1 MTGINPFD
9 PERDAALGAM
19 LRDAL
24 TGADQAGFLAR
35 VRASVALTRQ
45 ERTFDVLARWL
56 RPNVAA
62 AAAAVMMLGAALWWY
77 QAANTRGAGGT
88 ATVAELLVSDSV
100 PAQEILIAGLL
111 ETR

>member
-1 MTGINPFD
+1 MSEINPFD
-9 PERDAALGAM
+9 PERDAALGAL

-24 TGADQAGFLAR
+24 TAGDESGFLAK

-62 AAAAVMMLGAALWWY
+62 AAAIVLLAAGLWWY
-77 QAANTRGAGGT
+77 EAANRSAGA
-88 ATVAELLVSDSV
+88 ATVAELLVSDAEPGREV
-100 PAQEILIAGLL
+100 LLAGLL
-111 ETR
+111 EAR

>member
-1 MTGINPFD
+1 MSEMNPFD
-9 PERDAALGAM
+9 AERDPALGAM

-45 ERTFDVLARWL
+45 ERTLDVLARWL

-62 AAAAVMMLGAALWWY
+62 AAAITMLGAALWWY
-77 QAANTRGAGGT
+77 QAATASRTDGA

-100 PAQEILIAGLL
+100 PAQEVLLAGLL
-111 ETR
+111 EAR

>member
-1 MTGINPFD
+1 MSGINPFD
-9 PERDAALGAM
+9 PQRDPALGAL

-24 TGADQAGFLAR
+24 TGGDEAGFLAR

-62 AAAAVMMLGAALWWY
+62 AAAILLLGAALWWY
-77 QAANTRGAGGT
+77 QVANRSAAGSAS
-88 ATVAELLVSDSV
+88 VAELLVSDAEPGREV
-100 PAQEILIAGLL
+100 LLAGLL
-111 ETR
+111 EGR

>member
-1 MTGINPFD
+1 MSGINPFD
-9 PERDAALGAM
+9 PERDPALGAM

-24 TGADQAGFLAR
+24 TGADQAGFIAR

-56 RPNVAA
+56 RPSVA

-77 QAANTRGAGGT
+77 QVANARGAEGT